1 MEIQTGIGVVPSP
14 VFNFVASAL
23 VTHIVHDLTGP
34 ILSSGYTYIQSNA
47 PVRQARILYRPTL
60 YGKAF
65 QETHAVARLRNGKG
79 LINGLFGMALKREI
93 VGCHFKPRFLSG
105 LGVLQRLLNFDDG
118 LTAEVV
124 NP

>member
-1 MEIQTGIGVVPSP
+1 MKIQTGIGVVTSP
-14 VFNFVASAL
+14 VFNFVATAF
-23 VTHIVHDLTGP
+23 VTHIVHHLTGP
-34 ILSSGYTYIQSNA
+34 ILSSGHAHIQANA
-47 PVRQARILYRPTL
+47 PMSQARIFYRPTL

-65 QETHAVARLRNGKG
+65 QETHAIARLRDGKG
-79 LINGLFGMALKREI
+79 LIDGLLGMALKRKI
-93 VGCHFKPRFLSG
+93 VSSHFKPRLLSG